1 MKPSF
6 LLFFSLMVVSA
17 LAFAAVYVYSESLVE
32 NHALAFSTGLV
43 TIMVVGMLGMM
54 ESIVSGTTV
63 EKQKI
68 Y

>member
-6 LLFFSLMVVSA
+6 LVFFSLMVVSA
-17 LAFAAVYVYSESLVE
+17 LAFAAIYVYSQSLVE
-32 NHALAFSTGLV
+32 SHALAFTTGLV
-43 TIMVVGMLGMM
+43 AIMIVGMYGMM
-54 ESIVSGTTV
+54 DSIVSGTTV